1 MKKISIVFLAVVI
14 VIAFSAAA
22 FAQEQLT
29 VKGTVT
35 KIDTAAKS
43 ITIKTK
49 AGAEV
54 TVVMDNPDMLSKVK
68 EDQKA
73 EAKYVVRNGINAG
86 FKLRKL
92 VEGCE

>member
-14 VIAFSAAA
+14 VLAFTAPL
-22 FAQEQLT
+22 FAQEELT

-35 KIDTAAKS
+35 RIDAAAKS

-49 AGAEV
+49 DNAEV
-54 TVVMDNPDMLSKVK
+54 TVVMDNPDMLSRVKV
-68 EDQKA
+68 DSKA
-73 EAKYVVRNGINAG
+73 EAKYVVRNGVNAG

>member
-14 VIAFSAAA
+14 VLAFSAPL
-22 FAQEQLT
+22 FAQEELT

-35 KIDTAAKS
+35 RIDTAAKS
-43 ITIKTK
+43 VTIKTK
-49 AGAEV
+49 DGAEV

-73 EAKYVVRNGINAG
+73 EAKYVTRNGINAG

>member
-14 VIAFSAAA
+14 VLAFSAPV
-22 FAQEQLT
+22 FAQEQLA

-35 KIDTAAKS
+35 KIDTVAKS
-43 ITIKTK
+43 VTIKTK
-49 AGAEV
+49 DGAEV

-68 EDQKA
+68 VDEKA
-73 EAKYVVRNGINAG
+73 EAKYVVRNGVNAG

-92 VEGCE
+92 VEGCN

>member
-1 MKKISIVFLAVVI
+1 MKKISIVFFAAVI
-14 VIAFSAAA
+14 VLAFSAPV
-22 FAQEQLT
+22 FAQEQIT

-35 KIDTAAKS
+35 KIDAAAKS
-43 ITIKTK
+43 VTIKTK

-54 TVVMDNPDMLSKVK
+54 TVVMDDPDMLSRVK
-68 EDQKA
+68 EDSKA
-73 EAKYVVRNGINAG
+73 EARYVVRNGVNAG

>member
-14 VIAFSAAA
+14 VLAFSAPL
-22 FAQEQLT
+22 FAQEELT

-35 KIDTAAKS
+35 RIDTAAKS

-49 AGAEV
+49 DNAEV

-68 EDQKA
+68 EDERA
-73 EAKYVVRNGINAG
+73 EAKYVVKNGVNAG

-92 VEGCE
+92 VEGCN